1 MDADAAVRELG
12 VDFSRDLVTA
22 EMKAGDVLLFN
33 NHLPHRSVGDCR
45 AAVCGCWVGCSS
57 WRTDCWHCCCHLD
70 P

>member
-45 AAVCGCWVGCSS
+45 AVVCVVTGLVAQVG
-57 WRTDCWHCCCHLD
+57 TDCWHGC
-70 P
+70 